1 MLTIQ
6 RSNRPRSSAPPIT
19 LLAAGVALSSA
30 IPAAAQTTF
39 SIDYKGPTI
48 GIPSPTPITEGDIL
62 MPVTGFPA
70 PGPLPAP
77 IIVIPGG
84 PGGVGL
90 PAWPGCVG
98 HPPGIA
104 CGVEVDALSY
114 GLDTLFTPGMPR
126 GSFKFSVDRFPVG
139 LPGPVPPNVFSE
151 APIGE
156 APADVFI
163 DAGPG
168 AWPCAFVPPFA
179 IPSTNFALYD
189 GDGLPGPSPFA
200 YPGVGIFEPAPL
212 VCLLPSPGDNL
223 DALDVD
229 GPFALPVYFSLD
241 GVGPDFPCGFPLG
254 ASGFA
259 NGGFSSAAIL
269 ISFGGPPA
277 VWAPPPL
284 LGLDLAGFATDDL
297 DALVIL
303 ENGTGVPEVGPCPAW
318 GGPADMILF
327 SVRATS
333 AVVGVVD
340 PVTGF
345 PIEPGDILMPP
356 PLLGMPPTIFV
367 AAENLGLSTMRFAGF
382 PDDLDALDITPPM
395 IDCNGNG
402 IEDGVDL
409 VMGAPDCNGNLVLDT
424 CESPVN
430 YCTAG
435 TSASGC
441 TALLTATGIAS
452 ASAPTGFVV
461 TAGTVEGQKDGLFFF
476 GQNGRQANPW
486 GNSTSFQCVVPPVN
500 RSPLIVGG
508 GTLGACDGASSR
520 DLNAWWC
527 PACPRPA
534 AAPTPGVP
542 LQIQFWYRDP
552 AATNNQKTAMSD
564 ALEVIPCP

>member
-6 RSNRPRSSAPPIT
+6 RSNLRFPFASAA
-19 LLAAGVALSSA
+19 LLPAGVALLSGA
-30 IPAAAQTTF
+30 PAPAQTTF

-48 GIPSPTPITEGDIL
+48 GVPGPFPMTEGDIL

-70 PGPLPAP
+70 PGPLPPP
-77 IIVIPGG
+77 IVAIPGG
-84 PGGVGL
+84 PGLGL

-114 GLDTLFTPGMPR
+114 GIDTLFVPGMPR
-126 GSFKFSVDRFPVG
+126 GSFKFSVGRLAIG
-139 LPGPVPPNVFSE
+139 LPGPVPPNVVSE
-151 APIGE
+151 GPIGE

-168 AWPCAFVPPFA
+168 FWPCGFVPPFGL
-179 IPSTNFALYD
+179 PSTNFALFD
-189 GDGLPGPSPFA
+189 GSGLPGPSLYA
-200 YPGVGIFEPAPL
+200 YPGVGLVEPAVP
-212 VCLLPSPGDNL
+212 VCMLPNPGDNI

-229 GPFALPVYFSLD
+229 GPIMPVVYYSLD
-241 GVGPDFPCGFPLG
+241 GFGPDFPCGFPLG
-254 ASGFA
+254 GSAFA
-259 NGGFSSAAIL
+259 NGGFSGGAIL
-269 ISFGGPPA
+269 VSAGGPPA
-277 VWAPPPL
+277 VWAPAPL
-284 LGLDLAGFATDDL
+284 LGLDLGGFATDDL
-297 DALVIL
+297 DALVIF

-327 SVRATS
+327 SVRAGS
-333 AVVGVVD
+333 AVVGVID

-367 AAENLGLSTMRFAGF
+367 AAENLGLSTARFFGI
-382 PDDLDALDITPPM
+382 PDDLDALDVTLPM
-395 IDCNGNG
+395 VDCNGNG

-452 ASAPTGFVV
+452 ASAPSGFVV
-461 TAGTVEGQKDGLFFF
+461 AAGTVEGSKDGLFFY
-476 GQNGRQANPW
+476 GQNGRQANSW
-486 GNSTSFQCVVPPVN
+486 GNGTSFQCVVPPVK
-500 RSPLIVGG
+500 RGGLLVGG
-508 GTLGACDGASSR
+508 GTIGLCDGSLTQ
-520 DLNAWWC
+520 DLNARWC
-527 PACPRPA
+527 PICPKPLH
-534 AAPTPGVP
+534 APTPGVP
-542 LQIQFWYRDP
+542 LQIQLWYRDP
-552 AATNNQKTAMSD
+552 ASTSNQTTSLSD